1 MTETT
6 TSNAL
11 LIGCLTKLENIRFIS
26 LSGKEGPAHTSHTN
40 DSAKPHYGYYAFY
53 IFMTMAALLVVI
65 GILVAIFVWW
75 LAGYIMIG
83 LGLLMTLSYGISMK
97 MARQTEHSDPSKILE
112 LKGDEEVL
120 DVGCGLGK
128 MTVGVAKRL
137 KTGKAI
143 GIDIWDKTEIP
154 GNSPERAYAN
164 AKIEGVSDR
173 VEFRTG
179 NVLSIPFPDNSFDV
193 VTSSSVINNLH
204 NDPDRLKAL
213 REIFRVLRPGGRFLM
228 LEPLRDSWEGIVT
241 FGLFV
246 FLILSKDRWIR
257 LLAKAGFVSLRYD
270 RFHGMGAF
278 LVGKPS

>member
-1 MTETT
+1 LK
-6 TSNAL
+6 TSDSL
-11 LIGCLTKLENIRFIS
+11 VLSSKERVVQTLHTK
-26 LSGKEGPAHTSHTN
+26 
-40 DSAKPHYGYYAFY
+40 DSAKPHYGYYALY
-53 IFMTMAALLVVI
+53 IFTIMAALLVVT
-65 GILVAIFVWW
+65 GVFVAIFVWW

-97 MARQTEHSDPSKILE
+97 MARQTEHSDPSRVLE

-137 KTGKAI
+137 KTGKVI

-173 VEFRTG
+173 VKFRTG

-204 NDPDRLKAL
+204 NDLGKLKAL
-213 REIFRVLRPGGRFLM
+213 EEILRVLRPGGRFLM
-228 LEPLRDSWEGIVT
+228 LEPLRDSWEGILT

-246 FLILSKDRWIR
+246 FLILPKDRWIK
-257 LLAKAGFVSLRYD
+257 LLDRAGFVSLRYD

-278 LVGKPS
+278 LVEKPIQYACES